1 MHEEIRWT
9 NLTLGEIAEYLGARG
24 TPVSV
29 PVVTQL
35 LAKHKYVKRQA
46 QKRQALGQHPQRDQ
60 QFQNIVRIRC
70 AYEEARNPIVSIDT
84 KKKELLGNFY
94 RDGKLYT
101 LQTLR
106 TLDHDFPS
114 AAQGVIIPHGLY
126 DVQRNHGHI
135 NLGLSHDTSQFACDS
150 AWLWW
155 QRYGQCCYPQAKSW
169 LWLCDG
175 GGSNASNRYVFKAGL
190 QDLANRIGLEIRVA
204 HYPPYESKYNPIE
217 HRLFPHVT
225 RACQGVVFISVEL
238 VKELMER
245 TRTKTGLWVTVD
257 IIRQT
262 YATGEKAPNGFK
274 EQMTIAF
281 DDVLPKWNYR
291 AIPQRKSAK

>member
-1 MHEEIRWT
+1 MRAEVRWT
-9 NLTLGEIAEYLGARG
+9 NLTLDEIAACLGVCG

-29 PVVTQL
+29 PVVKQL
-35 LAKHKYVKRQA
+35 LVKQHYVKRQA
-46 QKRQALGQHPQRDQ
+46 QKRQALGQHLQRDQ
-60 QFQNIVRIRC
+60 QFQTITRLRRDY
-70 AYEEARNPIVSIDT
+70 AEAGAPILSIDT

-94 RDGKLYT
+94 RAGKLYT
-101 LQTLR
+101 QQTLR

-150 AWLWW
+150 ALRWWLG
-155 QRYGQCCYPQAKSW
+155 YGQHYYPRAKSW

-175 GGSNASNRYVFKAGL
+175 GGSNAANRYVFKAAL
-190 QDLANRIGLEIRVA
+190 QALANRLGLEIRVA

-238 VKELMER
+238 VKALMER
-245 TRTKTGLWVTVD
+245 TSTKTGLRVTVD
-257 IIRQT
+257 IIRET
-262 YATGEKAPNGFK
+262 YALGEKAPNGFK

-281 DDVLPKWNYR
+281 DDELPKWNYR
-291 AIPQRKSAK
+291 AIPQRKTIR